1 MKLLVPLLFSA
12 LAGSCVSPFDKP
24 AAPSNSD
31 TLLAP
36 SVAAKANAA
45 DAKMDV
51 EAQAARLNSYQAE
64 WNRNATHALSAAEVD
79 QLPRIVEMHAATY
92 PPDMHLLHK
101 EATVLIDFIV
111 DQDGTVVSAYPADI
125 DAQPF
130 QFTASALVS
139 VWSWKFHPA
148 LKAGQPVKAHMR
160 VPIVFRL
167 N

>member
-1 MKLLVPLLFSA
+1 MKLLVPLFFSA
-12 LAGSCVSPFDKP
+12 MAGSCVSPFDKP
-24 AAPSNSD
+24 APKSNSD

-36 SVAAKANAA
+36 SIAAKANAA

-51 EAQAARLNSYQAE
+51 EAQTARLDSYQAE
-64 WNRNATHALSAAEVD
+64 WNRTASHSLSAAEVD
-79 QLPRIVEMHAATY
+79 QLPQIVEMHAATY

-111 DQDGTVVSAYPADI
+111 DKDGTVISAIPADM

-130 QFTASALVS
+130 PFIASAVVS